1 MHSEHILT
9 ISETSRNRCTLPAPF
24 LLAQHLP
31 RRPSQPHLTAQSNY
45 HFFTIPHHSPHGPLH
60 LYLICIRC
68 LVNASRPRL
77 ACSPRRFEQN
87 LWLASPCF
95 TLAHTPDHRR
105 LSVLRP
111 HHHTWTKTSSQ
122 QPCFITYPSAMLP
135 RIKKKDS
142 SSPIHQL
149 SHHALKKEGT
159 PHHNSLPSSPI
170 HQPCHHALK
179 KRTPHHNSPN
189 SSPIHHLSPS
199 LPLNPYP
206 LSCVTTPT
214 PLFIVGEKW
223 NPTNMSRRHTHNE
236 AHEAIAAAGKG
247 SDGGE
252 KEAAKESKN

>member
-77 ACSPRRFEQN
+77 A
-87 LWLASPCF
+87 
-95 TLAHTPDHRR
+95 
-105 LSVLRP
+105 
-111 HHHTWTKTSSQ
+111 
-122 QPCFITYPSAMLP
+122 
-135 RIKKKDS
+135 
-142 SSPIHQL
+142 
-149 SHHALKKEGT
+149 SHHAASSKTSGSLLLASLSPTLRTIDASRCFGHITTHGQK
-159 PHHNSLPSSPI
+159 PHHNSPASSPI

-236 AHEAIAAAGKG
+236 AHEAITAAGKG